1 MDFREIMKG
10 KEAGLQKAIRLEAQE
25 GLQLDLKGVASDND
39 SAMFAAD
46 GRLTKDGR
54 RTIAKALS
62 A

>member
-1 MDFREIMKG
+1 MKG

-46 GRLTKDGR
+46 GKLTKDGR